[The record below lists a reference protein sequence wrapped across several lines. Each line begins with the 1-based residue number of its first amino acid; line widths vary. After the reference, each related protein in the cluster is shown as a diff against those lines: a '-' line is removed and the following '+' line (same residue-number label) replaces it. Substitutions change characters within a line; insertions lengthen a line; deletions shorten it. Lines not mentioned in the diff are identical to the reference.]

1 MPKNKRTD
9 LTEEENDQERQAPQ
23 KATYIELKDPYETY
37 RRPYGLLAK
46 AGISTAGM
54 RPRDAW
60 NAVNELR
67 RAEAAAQRQEK
78 EAKKRRKQ
86 AKIKPARAENK
97 PKAKEPQKALPAPVQ
112 RLALPLPKNK
122 QKAAVPELS
131 ERDRERANNNSMF
144 NRGDNT
150 VNSYKQYADEINGWD
165 ISLKQKEKLI
175 SQLKKKFDERLSIDA
190 RYVPWTVSGPAGY
203 NSKKMGG
210 LADRALRTS
219 AEISDWFDKV
229 KENVKRSSKK
239 MDDRRESAKREEAWF
254 HKALQSGW
262 YNRDGKPSPTLV
274 AGGLAGIAPYDPQ
287 RFAEL
292 YEKYDKHLHFR
303 KNTNAA
309 KLYEMV
315 KKGEYTGLKG
325 PKKLYESDSYNVY
338 QKNIKAG
345 ERVFINFPVPPKPQM
360 IWALKKR
367 GWHWNDLENAWS
379 VPVDKYDEKF
389 VKGIEENYEKYL

>member
-1 MPKNKRTD
+1 MNKQRTD
-9 LTEEENDQERQAPQ
+9 LTEEEKEREQQAP
-23 KATYIELKDPYETY
+23 KKGTYIELKDPCETY

-78 EAKKRRKQ
+78 EAKKRPKQ
-86 AKIKPARAENK
+86 AKIKPARAVNK
-97 PKAKEPQKALPAPVQ
+97 PKAKEPQKVLPAPPQ
-112 RLALPLPKNK
+112 RLALPLSKNK

-131 ERDRERANNNSMF
+131 ARDREMANNNSMF
-144 NRGDNT
+144 NRGDGT
-150 VNSYKQYADEINGWD
+150 VNSYKAYADEINGWD

-175 SQLKKKFDERLSIDA
+175 AQLKKKFDERLSVDA

-203 NSKKMGG
+203 NAKKMNG
-210 LADRALRTS
+210 LADRAMRTS

-229 KENVKRSSKK
+229 RENVKRSNQNT
-239 MDDRRESAKREEAWF
+239 DDRGAKARQSEEWF
-254 HKALQSGW
+254 NRALQSGW
-262 YNRDGKPSPTLV
+262 YNRNGKPDPTQV
-274 AGGLAGIAPYDPQ
+274 ANGLAEIALYNPK
-287 RFAEL
+287 RFAVL
-292 YEKYDKHLHFR
+292 YEKYDKQLHFR

-309 KLYEMV
+309 KLYEKV
-315 KKGEYTGLKG
+315 KTGEYTGLKG

-338 QKNIKAG
+338 RKNIKAG

-367 GWHWNDLENAWS
+367 GWHWNDMENAWS

-389 VKGIEENYEKYL
+389 VKGIEENYSKYL

>member
-1 MPKNKRTD
+1 MPRNKRTD
-9 LTEEENDQERQAPQ
+9 LTEEENEQEQQTPQ
-23 KATYIELKDPYETY
+23 KGVYIELKDPYETY

-60 NAVNELR
+60 DAVNELR

-78 EAKKRRKQ
+78 ESKKRPKQ
-86 AKIKPARAENK
+86 AKIKPARAVNT

-131 ERDRERANNNSMF
+131 ERDREMANNNSMF

-150 VNSYKQYADEINGWD
+150 VYSYKQYAEEINGWD

-175 SQLKKKFDERLSIDA
+175 AQLKKKFDERLSIDA

-203 NSKKMGG
+203 NAKKMNG

-229 KENVKRSSKK
+229 RENVKRSNHKT
-239 MDDRRESAKREEAWF
+239 DDRRESAKQEEARF
-254 HKALQSGW
+254 ESLMQGVA
-262 YNRDGKPSPTLV
+262 KPTATMVGYWLMP
-274 AGGLAGIAPYDPQ
+274 IAQYDPK
-287 RFAEL
+287 RFADL
-292 YEKYDKHLHFR
+292 YEKYDKQLHFR
-303 KNTNAA
+303 KNTTAA
-309 KLYEMV
+309 KLYEKV
-315 KKGEYTGLKG
+315 RAGEYKGLKG
-325 PKKLYESDSYNVY
+325 PKKLFESDSYNVY

-345 ERVFINFPVPPKPQM
+345 ERVFLNFPVRPKPQM

>member
-1 MPKNKRTD
+1 MNKQRTD
-9 LTEEENDQERQAPQ
+9 LTEEEKEREQQAP
-23 KATYIELKDPYETY
+23 KKGTYIELKDPCETY

-67 RAEAAAQRQEK
+67 RAEAAAQWQEK
-78 EAKKRRKQ
+78 EAKKRPKQ
-86 AKIKPARAENK
+86 AKIKPARAVNK
-97 PKAKEPQKALPAPVQ
+97 PKAKEPQKVLPAPPQ
-112 RLALPLPKNK
+112 RLAPPLPKNK

-131 ERDRERANNNSMF
+131 ARDREMANNNSMF
-144 NRGDNT
+144 NRGDGT
-150 VNSYKQYADEINGWD
+150 VNSYKAYADEINGWD

-175 SQLKKKFDERLSIDA
+175 AQLKKKFDERLSVDA

-203 NSKKMGG
+203 NAKKMNG
-210 LADRALRTS
+210 LADRAMRTS

-229 KENVKRSSKK
+229 RENVKRSNQNT
-239 MDDRRESAKREEAWF
+239 DDRGAKARQSEEWF
-254 HKALQSGW
+254 NRALQSGW
-262 YNRDGKPSPTLV
+262 YNRNGKPDPTQV
-274 AGGLAGIAPYDPQ
+274 ANGLAEIALYNPK
-287 RFAEL
+287 RFAVL
-292 YEKYDKHLHFR
+292 YEKYDKQLHFR

-309 KLYEMV
+309 KLYEKV
-315 KKGEYTGLKG
+315 KTGEYTGLKG

-338 QKNIKAG
+338 RKNIKAG

-367 GWHWNDLENAWS
+367 GWHWNDMENAWS

-389 VKGIEENYEKYL
+389 VKGIEENYSKYL

>member
-1 MPKNKRTD
+1 MNKQRTD
-9 LTEEENDQERQAPQ
+9 LTEEEKEREQQAP
-23 KATYIELKDPYETY
+23 KKGTYIELKDPCETY

-78 EAKKRRKQ
+78 EAKKRPKQ
-86 AKIKPARAENK
+86 AKIKPARAVNK
-97 PKAKEPQKALPAPVQ
+97 PKAKEPQKVLPAPPQ

-131 ERDRERANNNSMF
+131 ARDREMANNNSMF
-144 NRGDNT
+144 IRGDGT
-150 VNSYKQYADEINGWD
+150 VNSYKAYADEINGWD

-175 SQLKKKFDERLSIDA
+175 AQLKKKFDERLSVDA

-203 NSKKMGG
+203 NAKKMNG
-210 LADRALRTS
+210 LADRAMRTS

-229 KENVKRSSKK
+229 RENVKRSNQNT
-239 MDDRRESAKREEAWF
+239 DDRGAKARQSEEWF
-254 HKALQSGW
+254 NRALQSGW
-262 YNRDGKPSPTLV
+262 YNRNGKPDPTQV
-274 AGGLAGIAPYDPQ
+274 ANGLAEIALYNPK
-287 RFAEL
+287 RFAVL
-292 YEKYDKHLHFR
+292 YEKYDKQLHFR

-309 KLYEMV
+309 KLYEKV
-315 KKGEYTGLKG
+315 KTGEYTGLKG

-338 QKNIKAG
+338 RKNIKAG

-367 GWHWNDLENAWS
+367 GWHWNDMENAWS

-389 VKGIEENYEKYL
+389 VMGIEENYSKYL

>member
-1 MPKNKRTD
+1 MNKQRTD
-9 LTEEENDQERQAPQ
+9 LTEEEKGREQQAP
-23 KATYIELKDPYETY
+23 KKGTYIELKDPCETY

-78 EAKKRRKQ
+78 EAKKRPKQ
-86 AKIKPARAENK
+86 AKIKPARVENK
-97 PKAKEPQKALPAPVQ
+97 PKAKEPQKVLHAPPQ

-131 ERDRERANNNSMF
+131 ARDREMANNNSMF
-144 NRGDNT
+144 NRGDGT
-150 VNSYKQYADEINGWD
+150 VNSYKAYADEINGWD

-175 SQLKKKFDERLSIDA
+175 AQLKKKFDERLSVDA

-203 NSKKMGG
+203 NAKKMNG
-210 LADRALRTS
+210 LADRAMRTS

-229 KENVKRSSKK
+229 RENVKRSNQNT
-239 MDDRRESAKREEAWF
+239 DDRGAKARQSEEWF
-254 HKALQSGW
+254 NRALQSGW
-262 YNRDGKPSPTLV
+262 YNRNGKPDPTQV
-274 AGGLAGIAPYDPQ
+274 ANGLAEIALYNPK
-287 RFAEL
+287 RFAVL
-292 YEKYDKHLHFR
+292 YEKYDKQLHFR

-309 KLYEMV
+309 KLYEKV
-315 KKGEYTGLKG
+315 KTGEYTGLKG

-338 QKNIKAG
+338 RKNIKAG

-367 GWHWNDLENAWS
+367 GWHWNDMENAWS

-389 VKGIEENYEKYL
+389 VKGIEENYSKYL

>member
-1 MPKNKRTD
+1 MNKQRTD
-9 LTEEENDQERQAPQ
+9 LTEEEKEREQQAP
-23 KATYIELKDPYETY
+23 KKGTYIELKDPCETY

-78 EAKKRRKQ
+78 EAKKRPKQ
-86 AKIKPARAENK
+86 AKIKPARVENK
-97 PKAKEPQKALPAPVQ
+97 PKAKEPQKVLHAPPQ

-131 ERDRERANNNSMF
+131 ARDREMANNNSMF
-144 NRGDNT
+144 NRGDGT
-150 VNSYKQYADEINGWD
+150 VNSYKAYADEINGWD

-175 SQLKKKFDERLSIDA
+175 AQLKKKFDERLSVDA

-203 NSKKMGG
+203 NAKKMNG
-210 LADRALRTS
+210 LADRAMRTS

-229 KENVKRSSKK
+229 RENVKRSNQNT
-239 MDDRRESAKREEAWF
+239 DDRGAKARQSEEWF
-254 HKALQSGW
+254 NRALQSGW
-262 YNRDGKPSPTLV
+262 YNRNGKPDPTQV
-274 AGGLAGIAPYDPQ
+274 ANGLAEIALYNPK
-287 RFAEL
+287 RFAVL
-292 YEKYDKHLHFR
+292 YEKYDKQLHFR

-309 KLYEMV
+309 KLYEKV
-315 KKGEYTGLKG
+315 KTGEYTGLKG

-338 QKNIKAG
+338 RKNIKAG

-367 GWHWNDLENAWS
+367 GWHWNDMENAWS

-389 VKGIEENYEKYL
+389 VKGIEENYSKYL

>member
-1 MPKNKRTD
+1 MNKQRTD
-9 LTEEENDQERQAPQ
+9 LTEEEKEREQQAP
-23 KATYIELKDPYETY
+23 KKGTYIELKDPCETY

-78 EAKKRRKQ
+78 EAKKRPKQ
-86 AKIKPARAENK
+86 AKIKPARAVNK
-97 PKAKEPQKALPAPVQ
+97 PKAKEPQKVLPAPPQ

-131 ERDRERANNNSMF
+131 ARDREMANNNSMF
-144 NRGDNT
+144 NRGDGT
-150 VNSYKQYADEINGWD
+150 VNSYKAYADEINGWD

-175 SQLKKKFDERLSIDA
+175 AQLKKKFDERLSVDA

-203 NSKKMGG
+203 NAKKMNG
-210 LADRALRTS
+210 LADRAMRTS

-229 KENVKRSSKK
+229 RENVKRSNQNT
-239 MDDRRESAKREEAWF
+239 DDRGAKARQSEEWF
-254 HKALQSGW
+254 NRALQSGW
-262 YNRDGKPSPTLV
+262 YNRNGKPDPTQV
-274 AGGLAGIAPYDPQ
+274 ANGLAEIALYNPK
-287 RFAEL
+287 RFAVL
-292 YEKYDKHLHFR
+292 YEKYDKQLHFR

-309 KLYEMV
+309 KLYEKV
-315 KKGEYTGLKG
+315 KTGEYTGLKG

-338 QKNIKAG
+338 RKNIKAG

-367 GWHWNDLENAWS
+367 GWHWNDMENAWS

-389 VKGIEENYEKYL
+389 VMGIEENYSKYL

>member
-1 MPKNKRTD
+1 MNKQRTD
-9 LTEEENDQERQAPQ
+9 LTEEEKEREQQAP
-23 KATYIELKDPYETY
+23 KKGTYIELKDPCETY

-78 EAKKRRKQ
+78 EAKKRPKQ
-86 AKIKPARAENK
+86 AKIKPARAVNK
-97 PKAKEPQKALPAPVQ
+97 PKAKEPQKVLPAPPQ

-131 ERDRERANNNSMF
+131 ARDREMANNNSMF
-144 NRGDNT
+144 NRGDGT
-150 VNSYKQYADEINGWD
+150 VNSYKAYADEINGWD

-175 SQLKKKFDERLSIDA
+175 AQLKKKFDERLSVDA

-203 NSKKMGG
+203 NAKKMNG
-210 LADRALRTS
+210 LADRAMRTS

-229 KENVKRSSKK
+229 RENVKRSNQNT
-239 MDDRRESAKREEAWF
+239 DDRGAKARQSEEWF
-254 HKALQSGW
+254 NRALQSGW
-262 YNRDGKPSPTLV
+262 YNRNGKPDPTQV
-274 AGGLAGIAPYDPQ
+274 ANGLAEIALYNPK
-287 RFAEL
+287 RFAVL
-292 YEKYDKHLHFR
+292 YEKYDKQLHFR

-309 KLYEMV
+309 KLYEKV
-315 KKGEYTGLKG
+315 KTGEYTGLKG

-338 QKNIKAG
+338 RKNIKAG
-345 ERVFINFPVPPKPQM
+345 ERVFIIFPVPPKPQM

-367 GWHWNDLENAWS
+367 GWHWNDMENAWS

-389 VKGIEENYEKYL
+389 VKGIEENYSKYL

>member
-1 MPKNKRTD
+1 MNKQSTD
-9 LTEEENDQERQAPQ
+9 LTEEEKERKQQAP
-23 KATYIELKDPYETY
+23 KKGTYIELKDPCETY

-78 EAKKRRKQ
+78 EANKRPKL
-86 AKIKPARAENK
+86 AKIKPARAVNK
-97 PKAKEPQKALPAPVQ
+97 PKAKEPQKVLPAPPQ

-131 ERDRERANNNSMF
+131 ARDREMANNNSMF
-144 NRGDNT
+144 NRGDGT
-150 VNSYKQYADEINGWD
+150 VNSYKAYADEINGWD

-175 SQLKKKFDERLSIDA
+175 AQLKKKFDERLSVDA

-203 NSKKMGG
+203 NAKKMNG
-210 LADRALRTS
+210 LADRAMRTS

-229 KENVKRSSKK
+229 RENVKRSNQNT
-239 MDDRRESAKREEAWF
+239 DDRGAKARQSEEWF
-254 HKALQSGW
+254 NRALQSGW
-262 YNRDGKPSPTLV
+262 YNRNGKPDPTQV
-274 AGGLAGIAPYDPQ
+274 ANGLAEIALYNPK
-287 RFAEL
+287 RFAVL
-292 YEKYDKHLHFR
+292 YEKYDKQLHFR

-309 KLYEMV
+309 KLYEKV
-315 KKGEYTGLKG
+315 KTGEYTGLKG

-338 QKNIKAG
+338 RKNIKAG

-367 GWHWNDLENAWS
+367 GWHWNDMENAWS

-389 VKGIEENYEKYL
+389 VMGIEENYSKYL

>member
-9 LTEEENDQERQAPQ
+9 LTEEENEQERQAPQ

-78 EAKKRRKQ
+78 EAKKRPKQ
-86 AKIKPARAENK
+86 AKIKPARAVNT

-131 ERDRERANNNSMF
+131 ERDREMANNNSMF

-150 VNSYKQYADEINGWD
+150 VYSYKQYADEINGWD

-175 SQLKKKFDERLSIDA
+175 AQLKKKFDERLSIDA

-210 LADRALRTS
+210 LADRAMRTS

-229 KENVKRSSKK
+229 KENVKRSNHTT
-239 MDDRRESAKREEAWF
+239 DDRRESAKREEARF
-254 HKALQSGW
+254 ESLMRGVT
-262 YNRDGKPSPTLV
+262 KPTATMVGYWLMP
-274 AGGLAGIAPYDPQ
+274 IAQYDPK
-287 RFAEL
+287 RFADL
-292 YEKYDKHLHFR
+292 YEKYDKQLHFR
-303 KNTNAA
+303 KNTTAA
-309 KLYEMV
+309 KLYEKV
-315 KKGEYTGLKG
+315 KAGEYKGLKG
-325 PKKLYESDSYNVY
+325 PKKLFESDSYNVY
-338 QKNIKAG
+338 QKRIKAG
-345 ERVFINFPVPPKPQM
+345 ERVFLNFPVQPKPQM